1 MSLYRADKRAEELR
15 QICLEELAIHPMT
28 REIAR
33 LEIVPAEEDDRSWD
47 AVDILNYEGEPAA
60 GETLRAARE
69 TIDLQRDLFSLA
81 S

>member
-15 QICLEELAIHPMT
+15 QICLEELATHPVT

-33 LEIVPAEEDDRSWD
+33 LEIVAAADEDRSWD
-47 AVDILNYEGEPAA
+47 AVDIRDYEDEPAA
-60 GETLRAARE
+60 GETLRLARE
-69 TIDLQRDLFSLA
+69 TIDLQRDLFSLV